1 MLTEAI
7 DRAMDWTVA
16 PGYGAPGYLLRRRGW
31 GPRVPGGSLEGRD
44 VLVTGAS
51 SGIGEAAASQLAEAG
66 ARVHVLARN
75 RERGAAARERV
86 AGAAPDAEVELHLCD
101 VSDLDSVRDFA
112 VGFAAETPRLAGLIH
127 NAGVLTAE
135 RERSPQ
141 GHELTYATAVLG
153 PFAMTR
159 LLLGSLRADAPA
171 RVVWVSSGGMYTA
184 RLDPDDLE
192 LDRREFDGAR
202 FYAHAKR
209 AQVVLASI
217 FQDRE
222 GDGVSFHSMHPGW
235 ADTPGVAASLPG
247 FHRIAGPILRDAGQA
262 ADTATWLVAA
272 PEASDRSGFW
282 HDRRL
287 RPAHR
292 VSRTHETARDRD
304 RLWAAVESATRD
316 WTGS

>member
-1 MLTEAI
+1 
-7 DRAMDWTVA
+7 MDWTVA

-31 GPRVPGGSLEGRD
+31 GPRVPEGALEGRD

-51 SGIGEAAASQLAEAG
+51 SGIGEAAAAQLAEAG
-66 ARVHVLARN
+66 ARVHMLARN
-75 RERGAAARERV
+75 RERGEAARERV
-86 AGAAPDAEVELHLCD
+86 AGTAPGADVTLHLCD

-112 VGFAAETPRLAGLIH
+112 LAFAAETPRLAGLIH
-127 NAGVLTAE
+127 NAGVLTPE

-141 GHELTYATAVLG
+141 GRELTYATAVLG

-159 LLLGSLRADAPA
+159 LLLPSLRADPPA

-184 RLDPDDLE
+184 RLDPDDPE

-209 AQVVLASI
+209 AQVALAAML
-217 FQDRE
+217 QERE

-235 ADTPGVAASLPG
+235 ADTPGVAGSLPG

-262 ADTATWLVAA
+262 ADTATWLLAA
-272 PEASDRSGFW
+272 QEASAHSGFW

-304 RLWAAVESATRD
+304 RLLASVEAATRA
-316 WTGS
+316 WTAPSR